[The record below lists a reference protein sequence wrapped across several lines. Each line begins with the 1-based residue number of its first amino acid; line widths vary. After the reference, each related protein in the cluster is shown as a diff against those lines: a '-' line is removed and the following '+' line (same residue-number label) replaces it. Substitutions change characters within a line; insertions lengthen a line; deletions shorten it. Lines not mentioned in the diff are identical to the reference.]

1 MQLIRNALLLK
12 RMSLS
17 VWIPSRGTRYQR
29 FYIQVMTVHE
39 NNLRVF
45 VRLERDT
52 AVQIINVL
60 GFLYMQSVV
69 AQLIVFSGLTVIL
82 GDASQH

>member
-1 MQLIRNALLLK
+1 
-12 RMSLS
+12 
-17 VWIPSRGTRYQR
+17 
-29 FYIQVMTVHE
+29 MTVHE
-39 NNLRVF
+39 SNLRVF
-45 VRLERDT
+45 VPLERDT

-82 GDASQH
+82 GDVSQH